1 MTIAIAAPPQ
11 SDSLCG
17 RYGTSSRCSAA
28 AGACAGAEGT
38 GIAAVRTAAMTRRV
52 SIRECNNQNNE
63 KQYDDDGR
71 RRDHYRARAARQ
83 IVLHLPRLLGGL
95 LQVLSLQSG
104 RRRLGPVERETGLR
118 CDLAHFR
125 ALQQGPDCLAVR
137 LFLADTLL

>member
-1 MTIAIAAPPQ
+1 
-11 SDSLCG
+11 
-17 RYGTSSRCSAA
+17 
-28 AGACAGAEGT
+28 
-38 GIAAVRTAAMTRRV
+38 MTRRV
-52 SIRECNNQNNE
+52 SIRESNNQNNE

-95 LQVLSLQSG
+95 LQVLSPQSG

-125 ALQQGPDCLAVR
+125 ALQQGPDCLVVR
-137 LFLADTLL
+137 LFLADALLDGLVERGPADYVVLALAVGAMNKTERQTASELRTILI